1 VFLVIDSEKGSSLIW
16 FINLIALVVLI
27 ILMLSVGI
35 SEFQSARKVK
45 LFADQYAIAIMTLT
59 QQGNSLDQSR
69 QKLDSVIH
77 AENEFKLE
85 VNFMQ
90 DGKTLEVLA
99 CKLWNTPI
107 PLVQAD
113 RMICERSRAR

>member
-1 VFLVIDSEKGSSLIW
+1 MFLVIDSEKGSSLIW

-69 QKLDSVIH
+69 QKLDSIIH

-90 DGKTLEVLA
+90 DGKTLEVRA